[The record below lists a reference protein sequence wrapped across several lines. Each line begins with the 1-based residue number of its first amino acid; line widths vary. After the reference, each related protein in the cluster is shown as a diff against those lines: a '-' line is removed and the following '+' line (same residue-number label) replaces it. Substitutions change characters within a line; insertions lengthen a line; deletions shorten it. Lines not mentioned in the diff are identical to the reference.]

1 MFFFF
6 LNQSYFRIILAV
18 IEIEIEYL
26 RFLVGDEGAKSCGG
40 RKRKTNKS
48 KLRWQSVKQCC
59 RKTKNVTIKY
69 LNIAPNFNVA
79 DSGIKKKKK
88 IRGCCFITILT
99 WIMRFSLFQ
108 NQAHL
113 ILEIEGK
120 STSTILAVTCSVEN
134 WTRFRYLDGTYGT
147 SLKKIEW
154 FATRALWTAC
164 NQYKSLDKILST
176 TFMPATI

>member
-1 MFFFF
+1 MLFHNYTH
-6 LNQSYFRIILAV
+6 LNN
-18 IEIEIEYL
+18 
-26 RFLVGDEGAKSCGG
+26 D
-40 RKRKTNKS
+40 
-48 KLRWQSVKQCC
+48 
-59 RKTKNVTIKY
+59 
-69 LNIAPNFNVA
+69 
-79 DSGIKKKKK
+79 
-88 IRGCCFITILT
+88 
-99 WIMRFSLFQ
+99 RFSLFQ

-134 WTRFRYLDGTYGT
+134 WTRSRYLDGTYGT
-147 SLKKIEW
+147 SLKKNEW